1 MVSSVQHGKGPLPDT
16 LLLELEAG
24 PASAV
29 AGSPGSAARAWGWST
44 NSPIPPPRR
53 LRANSSPPRAPSQVP
68 FKPGPEHMGPNQLKS
83 PTLPSANTLMASLRA
98 GPWAELTSQ
107 LLRPKEPAR
116 DPHPSRLQ
124 LGHLSRAVCRPG
136 TQRGIQIRGGLR
148 LSWMPACPRAPSSSL
163 LKATLSRRPALT
175 SCH

>member
-1 MVSSVQHGKGPLPDT
+1 MAKAHFQTHSSWSWKLALPL
-16 LLLELEAG
+16 LWQ
-24 PASAV
+24 
-29 AGSPGSAARAWGWST
+29 AALG
-44 NSPIPPPRR
+44 R
-53 LRANSSPPRAPSQVP
+53 L
-68 FKPGPEHMGPNQLKS
+68 PGPEHMGPNQLKS